1 MQYLAKCD
9 LIVYDL
15 HFGNP
20 KDVKLAIDALLK
32 PPAEGEERPTETV
45 LILISSLLAWDK
57 TPKNLQEIIHPVEAR
72 RRAAEAAEAENKT
85 RQKEEKQQ
93 SRVRDDEDEDDAAQS
108 DMDAEMSDMGIELN
122 SNGDPVDQQKEPVAV
137 QQPAKRIKSKFLHHP
152 FTEAD
157 YLKR

>member
-20 KDVKLAIDALLK
+20 NDVLLALKALEK
-32 PPAEGEERPTETV
+32 PAAEGEERPTETV
-45 LILISSLLAWDK
+45 LILISSLLAWDR
-57 TPKNLQEIIHPVEAR
+57 TPKNMQEIVPPSEAR
-72 RRAAEAAEAENKT
+72 KRAEEAAERLKE
-85 RQKEEKQQ
+85 QEEKKI
-93 SRVRDDEDEDDAAQS
+93 VAEDDDPKDEADEDEDQEKKEQDEDDVIEKVVAA
-108 DMDAEMSDMGIELN
+108 
-122 SNGDPVDQQKEPVAV
+122 PVQKMVPEV
-137 QQPAKRIKSKFLHHP
+137 KNKKSKNKFVHHP